1 MCKVLD
7 KIEARGGQNE
17 KHNTII
23 RSYDNGITDLSLI
36 ARIAGVAVDF
46 VKMCFQKQE
55 GLVRLFD
62 CKICNNPLP
71 GEGRGGVLH
80 FLRHVIQ

>member
-1 MCKVLD
+1 MCKILD

-46 VKMCFQKQE
+46 VKNVLSE
-55 GLVRLFD
+55 A
-62 CKICNNPLP
+62 
-71 GEGRGGVLH
+71 GRISPSV
-80 FLRHVIQ
+80 